1 MTIKI
6 KGNLI
11 LKADTIYNESIEV
24 EGHIICESERFS
36 LKVAGNIDAWNIN
49 AWNINAWNID
59 AWNINAGNINA
70 WDINAWNINAGN
82 IDARNI
88 DAGDIFYYA
97 VCFAYQNIKCKSI
110 KGNREKHKHFCL
122 DGKITKE
129 MQYKKTVKM
138 LLNGKF

>member
-36 LKVAGNIDAWNIN
+36 LKVAGNIDAWN
-49 AWNINAWNID
+49 
-59 AWNINAGNINA
+59 
-70 WDINAWNINAGN
+70 INAWNINAGN

>member
-49 AWNINAWNID
+49 AWNID
-59 AWNINAGNINA
+59 
-70 WDINAWNINAGN
+70 AWNINAGN